1 MSNPTQN
8 PFSKLLGELSTSEYQ
23 TVTIQYLKHVHDIIN
38 EPSPVI
44 QTYGEAF
51 QVLEFLATAGV
62 IELMPTS
69 TEPKQYK
76 IRKT

>member
-1 MSNPTQN
+1 
-8 PFSKLLGELSTSEYQ
+8 
-23 TVTIQYLKHVHDIIN
+23 VHDTVN

-62 IELMPTS
+62 IELVHAS

>member
-1 MSNPTQN
+1 MHD
-8 PFSKLLGELSTSEYQ
+8 
-23 TVTIQYLKHVHDIIN
+23 TVN

-62 IELMPTS
+62 IELVHAS